1 MITINLNKAK
11 EVTKN
16 RLREERKPLLESLDV
31 DMMKNWSNQEKMSE
45 IDEKKQI
52 LRDATKQVDAMT
64 TIEELKSASLPV
76 LE

>member
-52 LRDATKQVDAMT
+52 LRDATKQVDTMT
-64 TIEELKSASLPV
+64 TIEELRSASLPV

>member
-16 RLREERKPLLESLDV
+16 RLRAERKPMFETLDV
-31 DMMKNWSNQEKMSE
+31 DVMRNITNQEKLAE
-45 IDEKKQI
+45 IETKKQL
-52 LRDATKQVDAMT
+52 LRDCTAQVDSMT
-64 TIEELKSASLPV
+64 TVEELKSAALPV

>member
-52 LRDATKQVDAMT
+52 LRDATKQVDTMT